1 MEIGDLVWLDPKQF
15 YEYDEH
21 VGIVLEILKTPTT
34 GNLIKVFWNNG
45 ETGWFHRDE
54 LEVINENR

>member
-21 VGIVLEILKTPTT
+21 IGIVIEILETPD
-34 GNLIKVFWNNG
+34 GKLIKVAWDST
-45 ETGWFHRDE
+45 EVGWFHRDE
-54 LEVINENR
+54 LEVINEGW

>member
-21 VGIVLEILKTPTT
+21 VGIVIEIMETPD
-34 GNLIKVFWNNG
+34 GKLVKVFWNNG
-45 ETGWFHRDE
+45 EFNMYYDYE
-54 LEVINENR
+54 LEVINEAG